1 MAIPHTAHTAPT
13 APTAL
18 TASLAKGL
26 RALYVIQGDE
36 PLLQQELLDELRHA
50 ALQQGF
56 AQRAVFRVAGAR
68 FDWSEVWSQ
77 TQSRGL
83 FAEQQMVEIHIPSG
97 KPGKEGGQVL
107 TQIAELAHTL
117 QEEVSGGA
125 AHELLLAVVLP
136 SLDKTQ
142 RQSTWFQALERV
154 GVVSQVQKI
163 EPSALPGW
171 IAQRLALQGH
181 QVKAGAQGAQTLQFF
196 ADRVEGNTLAAH
208 QEIQK
213 LALLYPPGELSFE
226 EVSAAVLNVARFD
239 VFKLSLAVLSGQFER
254 VERMLAGLQAEGE
267 AAVLVHYTLAE
278 EVRVLCRIK
287 ASMLKGQAL
296 PMALREQRVWGVRE
310 KLIERVIVKLGLP
323 TLERHLLAAHQL
335 DGVVKGLRSTRWPQD
350 AWAAL
355 HQWAFLLTKT
365 CSLAK

>member
-1 MAIPHTAHTAPT
+1 MTPPNSV
-13 APTAL
+13 L
-18 TASLAKGL
+18 TSSLAKGL
-26 RALYVIQGDE
+26 QALYVIQGDE
-36 PLLQQELLDELRHA
+36 PLLQQELLDELRECAHKK
-50 ALQQGF
+50 GF
-56 AQRAVFRVAGAR
+56 AQRAVFRVSGAR

-83 FAEQQMVEIHIPSG
+83 FSEQQLVEIHIPSG
-97 KPGKEGGQVL
+97 KPGKEGGPVL
-107 TQIAELAHTL
+107 GQIAELAQTL
-117 QEEVSGGA
+117 NEEVASGA
-125 AHELLLAVVLP
+125 ALELLLVVVLP
-136 SLDKTQ
+136 NLDKTQ
-142 RQSTWFQALERV
+142 RQSAWFQALEKA

-163 EPSALPGW
+163 EPSALPAW

-181 QVKAGAQGAQTLQFF
+181 HVKAGVQGAQTLQFF

-208 QEIQK
+208 QEMQK
-213 LALLYPPGELSFE
+213 IALLYPPGELSFE
-226 EVSAAVLNVARFD
+226 QVSSAVLNVARFD
-239 VFKLSLAVLSGQFER
+239 VFKLSQAVLSGQFER
-254 VERMLAGLQAEGE
+254 VERMLSGLQAEGE

-287 ASMLKGQAL
+287 ASVMRGQAL

-310 KLIERVIVKLGLP
+310 KLIERVITKLGLP

-350 AWAAL
+350 AWEAL
-355 HQWAFLLTKT
+355 HQWAFLLTKS